1 MPVIELDMLIAFI
14 NKADKYHEVAVKI
27 FNDVVSGRLSNVAVP
42 TSANM
47 EYELVLRSR
56 GYDGGG
62 LKRYS
67 IIQKHKESKRSTA
80 KLRSKYGITYFDSLH
95 AA

>member
-27 FNDVVSGRLSNVAVP
+27 FNDVVSGRSSNVAVP
-42 TSANM
+42 TSAYM

-56 GYDGGG
+56 GYDECS
-62 LKRYS
+62 LKRHS
-67 IIQKHKESKRSTA
+67 IIQKHKESRRGTA
-80 KLRSKYGITYFDSLH
+80 NI
-95 AA
+95 